1 MYLFPP
7 ITNKR
12 QMKPLIMKRDPEFLN
27 DLPLSPPSVYTHYG
41 EQGKYLPQPD
51 KLSWSPQTHMVE
63 RSNYHK
69 LSFDLHTHTVTPES
83 THTQINNVIDKKEGL
98 CFPSGES

>member
-12 QMKPLIMKRDPEFLN
+12 QMKPLIMKRDPKFLN

-41 EQGKYLPQPD
+41 EQGKYLPQPELEPPD
-51 KLSWSPQTHMVE
+51 PHGREKQLPQVV
-63 RSNYHK
+63 
-69 LSFDLHTHTVTPES
+69 L
-83 THTQINNVIDKKEGL
+83 
-98 CFPSGES
+98 